1 MPRRAYIATCLFSTD
16 MNAITR
22 CLSTYWSSSIGK
34 KWIVALTGLLLVLFL
49 AGHMTG
55 NMLIYVGPKA
65 FNDYAELLHHLLH
78 GAGIWIARAGLL
90 ASLVLHVA
98 ATISLA
104 RQNKAARKKYEYQA
118 TIQASKSS
126 RIMIWSGLTILAFV
140 VFHLAHFTVRVGNEY
155 NNPALYTDVAHMA
168 ATGLFRHD
176 AWKMVIDGF
185 SVWYVVVF
193 YIIAMSLLCSHL
205 SHGVS
210 SIFQTLGLRTKK
222 SASSITFISK
232 AYAAGIWLGFVSI
245 PVSILVF
252 KFGR

>member
-1 MPRRAYIATCLFSTD
+1 

-22 CLSTYWSSSIGK
+22 CLTTFWSSSIGK

-49 AGHMTG
+49 GGHLSG
-55 NMLIYVGPKA
+55 NMLIFVGRDA
-65 FNDYAELLHHLLH
+65 FNEYAEFLHKILH
-78 GAGIWIARAGLL
+78 GSGIWVARAGLL

-98 ATISLA
+98 ATIALA

-140 VFHLAHFTVRVGNEY
+140 VFHILHFTVRAGNEY

-176 AWKMVIDGF
+176 AWQMVIDGF
-185 SVWYVVVF
+185 SVWYVVAF

-205 SHGVS
+205 SHGVG

-232 AYAAGIWLGFVSI
+232 AYSAVIWLGFVSI
-245 PVSILVF
+245 PVSIFVF